1 MVDAARSGHA
11 PAGALERTLVAE
23 RARLVG
29 VAYRITGSRVDAE
42 DVVQEAWER
51 AQRVDPD
58 AIDRP
63 AAWLTTVVSRLA
75 LDHLRAGQRRRE
87 SYVGPWLAEP
97 VLTGGGSDPARS
109 VAASAA
115 ASVTSAPS
123 DPSDSSTA
131 ATDDPAELVDLA
143 ESLTFGFLRL
153 LEALSPVERAV
164 FVLADVFAVPFP
176 DIARAVDRSPAA
188 CRQIASRAR
197 DRVRDRGRRHQRPSD
212 AGRLAD
218 DLVAALT
225 SGDVDQVMSL
235 LAPDVVVLSDGGPD
249 MHAARRPVVG
259 RRRAARL
266 MANLARRSAVF
277 DIRYERAEVN
287 GEAGAVV
294 YLDDTPVWAASIEV
308 ADGRVSA
315 VHTVVNPDK
324 LAGLAL
330 DGPII

>member
-1 MVDAARSGHA
+1 
-11 PAGALERTLVAE
+11 
-23 RARLVG
+23 
-29 VAYRITGSRVDAE
+29 
-42 DVVQEAWER
+42 VVQEAWER

-97 VLTGGGSDPARS
+97 VLTGGGGDPARS

-115 ASVTSAPS
+115 SSVTSA
-123 DPSDSSTA
+123 SSMV
-131 ATDDPAELVDLA
+131 ATDDPAEVADLA
-143 ESLTFGFLRL
+143 DSLTFGFLRL

-212 AGRLAD
+212 AGRVAD

-259 RRRAARL
+259 SHRAARL
-266 MANLARRSAVF
+266 MANLARRTAVF

-308 ADGRVSA
+308 VDGRVSA

-324 LAGLAL
+324 LAALAL